1 MIAVLG
7 GLGAAVFWATG
18 TLCSSRAT
26 RLIGAQS
33 TVAWQ
38 MLLSFA
44 IVAPLAAADGVPP
57 GLGGEDVVWLGI
69 AGAGSVVGLLLV
81 FAALGIGKVS
91 LVAPI
96 ASTEGAIAAVLAFI
110 AGETISVAAGVTLG
124 VIACG
129 VVLASITP
137 GDRSGDHLRAP
148 LLATSAAV
156 CFGAGL
162 YATGRLSDSMSLVW
176 AIIPVR
182 VLGVVAV
189 ALPLAATR
197 HLRLTRVALPFV
209 VVASLCEVAG
219 LVSFA
224 IGARHSIA
232 ISAVLASQFAALTA
246 VAAYILLS
254 ERITRLQVAGITVIA
269 VGVAVLT
276 ALQA

>member
-26 RLIGAQS
+26 RLIGAPS
-33 TVAWQ
+33 MVAWQ

-44 IVAPLAAADGVPP
+44 IVAPLAAVDGVPS
-57 GLGGEDVVWLGI
+57 GLDREGVVWLAI
-69 AGAGSVVGLLLV
+69 AGVGSVVGLLLV

-91 LVAPI
+91 IVAPI

-110 AGETISVAAGVTLG
+110 AGETIGVASGVTLG

-129 VVLASITP
+129 IVLASITR
-137 GDRSGDHLRAP
+137 GGGSGDHLRAP
-148 LLATSAAV
+148 LLATGAAL

-162 YATGRLSDSMSLVW
+162 YATGRLSDSMPLAW

-182 VLGVVAV
+182 VVGVAAV
-189 ALPLAATR
+189 ALPLAVTR
-197 HLRLTRVALPFV
+197 HMRLTRVALPL
-209 VVASLCEVAG
+209 VVAASLSEVCG
-219 LVSFA
+219 LASYA
-224 IGARHSIA
+224 IGARDSIA

-246 VAAYILLS
+246 VAAFVLFA
-254 ERITRLQVAGITVIA
+254 ERITRLQAVGITAIA
-269 VGVAVLT
+269 LGVAVLT

>member
-7 GLGAAVFWATG
+7 GLGAAVCWATG

-26 RLIGAQS
+26 RLIGAPS
-33 TVAWQ
+33 MVAWQ

-44 IVAPLAAADGVPP
+44 IVAPLAVAGGTPP
-57 GLGGEDVVWLGI
+57 GLDGQDVAWLAI
-69 AGAGSVVGLLLV
+69 AGVGSVVGLLLV

-91 LVAPI
+91 IVAPI
-96 ASTEGAIAAVLAFI
+96 ASTEGAIAASLAFI
-110 AGETISVAAGVTLG
+110 AGEAIGVASGVTLG

-129 VVLASITP
+129 IVLASIAP
-137 GDRSGDHLRAP
+137 GGGSGDHLRAP
-148 LLATSAAV
+148 LLATGAAL

-162 YATGRLSDSMSLVW
+162 YATGRLSDSLPLAWV
-176 AIIPVR
+176 IIPVR
-182 VLGVVAV
+182 VVGVAAV

-197 HLRLTRVALPFV
+197 RLRLTRPALPLV
-209 VVASLCEVAG
+209 VVASLTEVAG

-246 VAAYILLS
+246 IAAYLLFA
-254 ERITRLQVAGITVIA
+254 ERITRVQVVGITTIA
-269 VGVAVLT
+269 LGVAALT